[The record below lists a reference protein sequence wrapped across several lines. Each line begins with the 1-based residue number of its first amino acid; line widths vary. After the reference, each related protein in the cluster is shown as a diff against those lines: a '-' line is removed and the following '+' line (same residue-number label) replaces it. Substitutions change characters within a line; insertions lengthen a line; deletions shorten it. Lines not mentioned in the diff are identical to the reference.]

1 MLRNNKNSFQRK
13 DSIRKIFKNIGISI
27 IFIRVFKLRRA
38 PRNITSNIKSYLFFK
53 HNLIVVNDLI
63 TVGKKLLY

>member
-27 IFIRVFKLRRA
+27 IFIRIFKLRWA
-38 PRNITSNIKSYLFFK
+38 ARNITSNIKSYLFFK